1 MLLVVVAVM
10 VVVVVVVVVVVAVVA
25 VVVAVAVVVVQ
36 GAAEGAAGHEA
47 RTCSTTRSPHH
58 ARAAFGGGWCWSRT
72 GVGRRALGLL
82 SSCRRA

>member
-1 MLLVVVAVM
+1 VLVLLVVVAVM
-10 VVVVVVVVVVVAVVA
+10 VVVVAVAVVVVVAV
-25 VVVAVAVVVVQ
+25 AVAVVVQ